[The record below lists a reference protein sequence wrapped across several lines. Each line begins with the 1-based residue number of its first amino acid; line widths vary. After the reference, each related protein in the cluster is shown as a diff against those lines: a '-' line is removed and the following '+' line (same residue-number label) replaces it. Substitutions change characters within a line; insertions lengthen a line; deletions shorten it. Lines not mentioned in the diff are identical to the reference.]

1 MTAAYTC
8 LMRILLVLA
17 VACGRQPP
25 PQQPPAEEPPQAS
38 AECEHERCLNDIT
51 RMIQERRNESRAC
64 YDRGLKRQPTIE
76 GRIII
81 NFKIDPDGQ
90 VVETS
95 QGLQD
100 NQITE
105 QGVVECVSEVIK
117 KIRFPKS
124 AGGKTTR
131 AYHVFEF

>member
-1 MTAAYTC
+1 
-8 LMRILLVLA
+8 MRILLVL
-17 VACGRQPP
+17 VFACAGQPKPQQTSSTEPP
-25 PQQPPAEEPPQAS
+25 PPSS
-38 AECEHERCLNDIT
+38 AGCEQDRCLNDIT
-51 RMIQERRNESRAC
+51 RVIQEHRGESRAC

-95 QGLQD
+95 QGMQD

-105 QGVVECVSEVIK
+105 QGVVDCISEVIK
-117 KIRFPKS
+117 KIRFPRS

-131 AYHVFEF
+131 AYHVFEFSRN